1 MIDLVKTKYGTYKSV
16 RSNAGFALFRGI
28 PYAKPPV
35 GDLRWR
41 APEEPEP
48 FEGVRICDTY
58 GDACAQY
65 DRWDTATDDINDDS
79 GHPYILIDNY
89 PYPPKMSE
97 DCLYLN
103 IYTPAKSREDRL
115 PVMIYIHGGGCQQW
129 YGSDYEYCGDGFCR
143 QGVILVSINYRLNVF
158 GYFCHPELA
167 KESGHNASGNYGLMD
182 QIKAV
187 KWVKENIEGFGGD
200 PNNLT
205 VFGQS
210 AGGRS
215 SLAVVCSPLSEHMI
229 SHVSIQSAG
238 GVGNIIRDFSYEKQE
253 QMGIDFMKSL
263 GCKNIKEMRKL
274 DWQTLRDEN
283 DKLGFFRG
291 FNICTD
297 GYVLPEEIDEMIV
310 KGKMDDV
317 DVIIG
322 CTADEGANEKPPMF
336 GSNTFAQAR
345 AFAKYQYLNGHKSS
359 FVYVFDRK
367 QPGDDAG
374 VPHSCDNRY
383 QFATLNGSWRPY
395 TEEDQK
401 LSEQMQ
407 KYWAN
412 FARTGNPNREGLPEW
427 KSYDE
432 DELVMKLCTDGSHM
446 EDYDRATDGKISALT
461 DEIISQYRK

>member
-1 MIDLVKTKYGTYKSV
+1 
-16 RSNAGFALFRGI
+16 
-28 PYAKPPV
+28 
-35 GDLRWR
+35 
-41 APEEPEP
+41 
-48 FEGVRICDTY
+48 
-58 GDACAQY
+58 
-65 DRWDTATDDINDDS
+65 
-79 GHPYILIDNY
+79 
-89 PYPPKMSE
+89 
-97 DCLYLN
+97 
-103 IYTPAKSREDRL
+103 
-115 PVMIYIHGGGCQQW
+115 
-129 YGSDYEYCGDGFCR
+129 
-143 QGVILVSINYRLNVF
+143 
-158 GYFCHPELA
+158 
-167 KESGHNASGNYGLMD
+167 
-182 QIKAV
+182 
-187 KWVKENIEGFGGD
+187 
-200 PNNLT
+200 
-205 VFGQS
+205 
-210 AGGRS
+210 
-215 SLAVVCSPLSEHMI
+215 
-229 SHVSIQSAG
+229 
-238 GVGNIIRDFSYEKQE
+238 

-283 DKLGFFRG
+283 DKLGFLRG

-345 AFAKYQYLNGHKSS
+345 AFAKCQYLNGHKSS

-383 QFATLNGSWRPY
+383 QFATLDGSWRPY
-395 TEEDQK
+395 TEEDRK

-412 FARTGNPNREGLPEW
+412 FARTGDPNGEGLPEW